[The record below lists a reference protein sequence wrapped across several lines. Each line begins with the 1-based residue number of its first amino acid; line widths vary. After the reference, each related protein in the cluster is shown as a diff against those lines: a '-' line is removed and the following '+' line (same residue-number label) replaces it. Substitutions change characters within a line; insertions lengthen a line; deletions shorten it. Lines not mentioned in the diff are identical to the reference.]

1 MTTNRNSW
9 SEKEESILFKIIDDN
24 KDYILEYSLQL
35 ASMKLNRSL
44 SAVRQH
50 YYYHKNKIDKKSLQ
64 KEFKSLIKSGKYK
77 LSKKGKLFIVE
88 I

>member
-1 MTTNRNSW
+1 
-9 SEKEESILFKIIDDN
+9 
-24 KDYILEYSLQL
+24 
-35 ASMKLNRSL
+35 MKLNRSL
-44 SAVRQH
+44 SAIRQH

-64 KEFKSLIKSGKYK
+64 NEFKSLIKSGKYK

>member
-1 MTTNRNSW
+1 MTTNRNHW
-9 SEKEESILFKIIDDN
+9 SEKEESILFNTIEAN
-24 KDYILEYSLQL
+24 KQYILEYALQV

>member
-1 MTTNRNSW
+1 MTTNRNHW
-9 SEKEESILFKIIDDN
+9 SEKEENILFNTIETN
-24 KDYILEYSLQL
+24 KQYILEYALQL

-64 KEFKSLIKSGKYK
+64 KEFKSLVKSVKYK
-77 LSKKGKLFIVE
+77 FSKIGKLFIVE

>member
-1 MTTNRNSW
+1 
-9 SEKEESILFKIIDDN
+9 
-24 KDYILEYSLQL
+24 
-35 ASMKLNRSL
+35 MKLNRSL

-64 KEFKSLIKSGKYK
+64 KEFRSVIKTGNYK
-77 LSKKGKLFIVE
+77 LSKKGNLFIVE

>member
-1 MTTNRNSW
+1 MTTNRNHW
-9 SEKEESILFKIIDDN
+9 SEKEENILFKIIDDN

>member
-1 MTTNRNSW
+1 MTTNRNHW
-9 SEKEESILFKIIDDN
+9 SEKEEGILFKIIDDN

>member
-9 SEKEESILFKIIDDN
+9 SEKEESILFNLIEDN
-24 KDYILEYSLQL
+24 KEYILEYSLQL

-44 SAVRQH
+44 SAIRQH
-50 YYYHKNKIDKKSLQ
+50 YYYHKNKINKKSLQ
-64 KEFKSLIKSGKYK
+64 KEFKSLIKSGKYN
-77 LSKKGKLFIVE
+77 LSKKGILFLEE

>member
-1 MTTNRNSW
+1 MFF
-9 SEKEESILFKIIDDN
+9 EQFHAFESNNESLKKFLDF
-24 KDYILEYSLQL
+24 YRLEYALQL

-64 KEFKSLIKSGKYK
+64 KEFKSLVKSGKMLTV
-77 LSKKGKLFIVE
+77 LSLNLLSF
-88 I
+88 

>member
-1 MTTNRNSW
+1 MTTNRNHW

-24 KDYILEYSLQL
+24 RDYILEYSLQL

>member
-9 SEKEESILFKIIDDN
+9 SEKEELILFNLIEDN
-24 KDYILEYSLQL
+24 KKYILEYSLQL

-44 SAVRQH
+44 SAIRQH
-50 YYYHKNKIDKKSLQ
+50 YYYHKNKINKKSLQ
-64 KEFKSLIKSGKYK
+64 NEFKSLIKSGKYK